1 MIASV
6 LAITCSSSAT
16 STLGFAELVVVESA
30 ILNVPKF
37 EGQSSV
43 INVTFTGIGFS
54 VLPTE

>member
-16 STLGFAELVVVESA
+16 STLGFEALVVESA

-54 VLPTE
+54 VLPTQ